1 MRVLHLGKYFPPV
14 KGGMERF
21 LEDLVDAQHAAGQAA
36 FVLVHQRVGESP
48 RAERSW
54 LRLVP
59 VWRELA
65 FAPIAPRYGSE
76 LNGAINDWQPEVLHL
91 HLPNLSAI
99 FALFSRRAR
108 ALPWV
113 IHWHSDVVS
122 SDHSLALRLLYPFYR
137 PFEQALLEHA
147 ALVICT
153 SAPYLETSEP
163 LAPYREK
170 CVAVPLG
177 LDLRRMA
184 LTEAVAKTSVA
195 WQPGAF
201 RLLAVGRLTYYKGF
215 DTLVRAVAMCRDVEL
230 RIVGDGADRNA
241 LARLILE
248 LGVTNRVLLEGE
260 LTDADCLARYQTAQ
274 LMCVPSRERTEAFGL
289 VALEAMAHRLPAL
302 ASKLP
307 GSGLMTL
314 VTEGQTGMLA
324 AVDDALAWRDAINAL
339 RSDPDGLERMGKA
352 GFNRL
357 HQSYSIEAVRAQLA
371 ATIDATLAPDAPRPE
386 AHARPLVVIPA
397 KNEAATIA
405 AVVQIVLN
413 QGFADVLVVDDASDD
428 NTGAVA
434 RAAGAMV
441 LAAPLPQGAWGAM
454 QTGIRYGVRHNFTS
468 VITLDADGQH
478 RPEEI
483 DRLLQAARFADVVIG
498 ACPSRGSPA
507 RKFAWAFFRRI
518 TGFSL
523 EDLTSGFRLY
533 NARACKLLAGEEA
546 TLIDYQDMGV
556 LLLLRSAGMSF
567 AEVEVQMNARENG
580 VSRIF
585 YSWWA
590 VARYMLETTVLCIAK
605 GLPRGKPP
613 RLGRRRT
620 TKPQ

>member
-1 MRVLHLGKYFPPV
+1 
-14 KGGMERF
+14 MERF
-21 LEDLVDAQHAAGQAA
+21 LEDLIRAQHTNGVAA
-36 FVLVHQRVGESP
+36 FALVHQRMGAPSSELP
-48 RAERSW
+48 SW
-54 LRLVP
+54 LRHVP

-65 FAPIAPRYGSE
+65 FAPIAPRYLAE
-76 LNGAINDWQPEVLHL
+76 LNRAIGDWQPDVLHL
-91 HLPNLSAI
+91 HLPNLSALT
-99 FALFSRRAR
+99 ALLSPMARR
-108 ALPWV
+108 LPWV

-122 SDHSLALRLLYPFYR
+122 SDFSLALRLLYPFYR
-137 PFEQALLEHA
+137 PFERALLERA

-170 CVAVPLG
+170 CVVVPLG
-177 LDLRRMA
+177 LDLKR
-184 LTEAVAKTSVA
+184 LIPLEAERTTDVA
-195 WQPGAF
+195 WRAGAF

-215 DTLVRAVAMCRDVEL
+215 DTLIRAVAQCPNTEL
-230 RIVGDGADRNA
+230 RIVGDGADRTK
-241 LARLILE
+241 LSHLIDQLK
-248 LGVTNRVLLEGE
+248 LGDRVFLEGE
-260 LTDADCLARYQTAQ
+260 LNDADCLARYQSAQ
-274 LMCVPSRERTEAFGL
+274 LFCMPSRERTEAFGL
-289 VALEAMAHRLPAL
+289 VALEAMAHRLPVL
-302 ASKLP
+302 ASELP

-314 VTEGQTGMLA
+314 VIHEQTGLLA
-324 AVDDALAWRDAINAL
+324 KVDDPTAWREAITAL
-339 RSDPDGLERMGKA
+339 RADSGSLSRMGER

-357 HQSYSIEAVRAQLA
+357 HRTFNIDAVQATLR
-371 ATIDATLAPDAPRPE
+371 ATIESTLAPDAPRPE

-405 AVVQIVLN
+405 LVVQNVLA
-413 QGFADVLVVDDASDD
+413 QGFADVLVVDDASTDA
-428 NTGAVA
+428 TGRVA
-434 RAAGAMV
+434 REAGAKV
-441 LAAPLPQGAWGAM
+441 LCAPLPQGAWGAM

-468 VITLDADGQH
+468 VITIDADGQH

-498 ACPSRGSPA
+498 ACPSRGSAA
-507 RKFAWAFFRRI
+507 RKFAWALFRRL

-556 LLLLRSAGMSF
+556 LLLLRSAGMTF
-567 AEVEVQMNARENG
+567 AEVEVQMNPRENG

-605 GLPRGKPP
+605 GLPRG
-613 RLGRRRT
+613 RLRVTRNMRSDRGRGA
-620 TKPQ
+620 

>member
-1 MRVLHLGKYFPPV
+1 MRVLHIGKYFPPV

-21 LEDLVDAQHAAGQAA
+21 LEDLIGAQHAAGQPA
-36 FVLVHQRVGESP
+36 FALVHQRAGVP
-48 RAERSW
+48 LRDPPPW
-54 LRLVP
+54 LRAVP

-65 FAPIAPRYGSE
+65 FAPIAPRYLSE
-76 LNGAINDWQPEVLHL
+76 LNAAIRDWKPDVLHL
-91 HLPNLSAI
+91 HLPNASALALLLSRA
-99 FALFSRRAR
+99 ARR
-108 ALPWV
+108 LPWV

-137 PFEQALLEHA
+137 PFERALLERA

-153 SAPYLETSEP
+153 SAAYLATSEP

-170 CVAVPLG
+170 CVVIPLG
-177 LDLRRMA
+177 LNLDR
-184 LTEAVAKTSVA
+184 LTATDASLTPDPL
-195 WQPGAF
+195 WRLGAF

-215 DTLVRAVAMCRDVEL
+215 DTLIRAVALCPEVEL
-230 RIVGDGADRNA
+230 RIVGDGADREK
-241 LARLILE
+241 LAQLISKLQ
-248 LGVTNRVLLEGE
+248 VTDRVFLEGE
-260 LTDADCLARYQTAQ
+260 LSDADCLGRFKTAQ
-274 LMCVPSRERTEAFGL
+274 LLCVPSRERTEAFGL
-289 VALEAMAHRLPAL
+289 VALEAIAHRLPVL

-314 VTEGQTGMLA
+314 VIHGQTGMLA
-324 AVDDALAWRDAINAL
+324 AVDQPAAWRDAIVAL
-339 RSDPDGLERMGKA
+339 RADPGALVRMGET
-352 GFNRL
+352 GFKRL
-357 HQSYSIEAVRAQLA
+357 HQTFNITAVQATLRA
-371 ATIDATLAPDAPRPE
+371 TFDATLSPDAPHFE
-386 AHARPLVVIPA
+386 AHARPLIVIPA
-397 KNEAATIA
+397 KNEATTIA
-405 AVVQIVLN
+405 RVVQHVFN
-413 QGFADVLVVDDASDD
+413 RGFADVVVVDDGSDD
-428 NTGAVA
+428 NTASVA
-434 RAAGAMV
+434 RAAGAIV
-441 LAAPLPQGAWGAM
+441 ITPPLPQGAWGAM

-483 DRLLQAARFADVVIG
+483 QRLLRAARFADVVIG

-507 RKFAWAFFRRI
+507 RKFAWALFRRL

-556 LLLLRSAGMSF
+556 LLLLRRAGMNF
-567 AEVEVQMNARENG
+567 AEVEVQMNPRENG

-605 GLPRGKPP
+605 GMPRA
-613 RLGRRRT
+613 RLSLFRIVRNGRN
-620 TKPQ
+620 

>member
-21 LEDLVDAQHAAGQAA
+21 LEDLIGAQHAAGQPA
-36 FVLVHQRVGESP
+36 FALVHQRANPPAAPSLPSLPAVSAVPGP
-48 RAERSW
+48 PERTW
-54 LRLVP
+54 LREVP
-59 VWRELA
+59 VWREVA
-65 FAPIAPRYGSE
+65 FAPIAPRFLSE
-76 LNGAINDWQPEVLHL
+76 LNRAIVDWQPDVLHL
-91 HLPNLSAI
+91 HLPNLSALA
-99 FALFSRRAR
+99 ALLSRRAR

-122 SDHSLALRLLYPFYR
+122 SDHSAALRLLYPFYR

-147 ALVICT
+147 ELVICT
-153 SAPYLETSEP
+153 STPYLETSEP
-163 LAPYREK
+163 LASYREK

-184 LTEAVAKTSVA
+184 LDDAKIDSKVA
-195 WQPGAF
+195 WQLGSF

-215 DTLVRAVAMCRDVEL
+215 DTLIRAVAMCPNTEL
-230 RIVGDGADRNA
+230 RIVGDGADRAA
-241 LARLILE
+241 LAHLILE
-248 LGVTNRVLLEGE
+248 LGVANRVFLEGE
-260 LTDADCLARYQTAQ
+260 LSDADCLARYQTAE

-289 VALEAMAHRLPAL
+289 VALEAMAHANVDEPA
-302 ASKLP
+302 
-307 GSGLMTL
+307 
-314 VTEGQTGMLA
+314 
-324 AVDDALAWRDAINAL
+324 AWRNAIIAMRTDTDAAK
-339 RSDPDGLERMGKA
+339 RMGEA
-352 GFNRL
+352 GFASLKR
-357 HQSYSIEAVRAQLA
+357 SFSIDAVQTTLR
-371 ATIDATLAPDAPRPE
+371 ATIDATLSPDAPRPE

-397 KNEAATIA
+397 KNEATTIA
-405 AVVQIVLN
+405 NVVQSVLN
-413 QGFADVLVVDDASDD
+413 LGFADVLVVDDASDD
-428 NTGAVA
+428 DTGRVA
-434 RAAGAMV
+434 RAAGATV
-441 LAAPLPQGAWGAM
+441 LTAPLPQGAWGAM
-454 QTGIRYGVRHNFTS
+454 QTGIRYGVRHSFTS

-507 RKFAWAFFRRI
+507 RKFAWAFFRKL

-533 NARACKLLAGEEA
+533 NARASKLLAGEEA

-567 AEVEVQMNARENG
+567 AEVEVQMNPRENG

-605 GLPRGKPP
+605 GLPRGRSPK
-613 RLGRRRT
+613 LGARRGW
-620 TKPQ
+620 